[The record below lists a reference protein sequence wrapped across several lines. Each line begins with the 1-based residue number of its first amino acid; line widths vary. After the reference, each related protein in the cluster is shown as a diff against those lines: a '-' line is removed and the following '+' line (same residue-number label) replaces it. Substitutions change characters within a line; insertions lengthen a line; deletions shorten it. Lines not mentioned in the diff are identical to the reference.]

1 MKIHKIILALN
12 EQIFL
17 EWCKI
22 LGITNIKT
30 NEDIIIW
37 EKDITVEWSDE
48 TSLTIIHWKDP
59 QKVTQYISSNFI
71 HVEKLI
77 ISNGSKIVS
86 NWELQ
91 TSDIIIPNT
100 CIWEKDATIFLEET
114 VWNDYDLNN
123 FWLILNWISTSVNP
137 EKINNDNN
145 EDEFIADVYSEN
157 IFSYLKL
164 IEWDDKITQS
174 IVILQIWGEDSY
186 KNLISICDMTL

>member
-12 EQIFL
+12 EKIFL

-37 EKDITVEWSDE
+37 EKDITIEWSDE

-59 QKVTQYISSNFI
+59 QKVTEYTSSNFI

-77 ISNGSKIVS
+77 ITNGSKIVS

-100 CIWEKDATIFLEET
+100 CIWEKDDTIFLEEI

-123 FWLILNWISTSVNP
+123 FWLILNGIFTSVDP
-137 EKINNDNN
+137 EKINDDNN

-157 IFSYLKL
+157 IFTYLKL
-164 IEWDDKITQS
+164 IEYDDKIIQTV
-174 IVILQIWGEDSY
+174 VILQVWWEESY
-186 KNLISICDMTL
+186 KNLISICDMSL